1 MGPGVAFI
9 DYDNEGWP
17 DIFVVNGMDWPG
29 HEQKQSTPKLYH
41 NNHDGTFTD
50 VTRKAGLDVG
60 NLKSKAGKN
69 TGANNVRDYDP
80 ARRKKTDGSTGF
92 AQTRAVWLGGSLH
105 IGIDNGTCAP
115 DWLLA

>member
-1 MGPGVAFI
+1 M
-9 DYDNEGWP
+9 
-17 DIFVVNGMDWPG
+17 IFAAGTRKRRAQLAVTKRATKRGDSTDDPE
-29 HEQKQSTPKLYH
+29 HEQ
-41 NNHDGTFTD
+41 G
-50 VTRKAGLDVG
+50 KAGLDVG
-60 NLKSKAGKN
+60 NLKSKAGKY

-92 AQTRAVWLGGSLH
+92 AQTRAVWLGGSVH